1 MTREPRNRILAEF
14 NHIMLRGIGHIDLF
28 MDEDDHLRFMDT
40 IKRFNEGREITIHA
54 FCLMNN
60 HVHMLVQAPPDA
72 IPGFMKSIEVSYAQ
86 YFNSAHEHV
95 GHLFQNRYKSE
106 AITSERYFLAAF
118 RYILLNP
125 QAAGIC
131 RWVEYQWSSS
141 KTYLM
146 QDDDG
151 ITDTSLV
158 TDIIGGR
165 DEVVDFVN
173 RNAEDSSKIAEPV
186 LHGRR
191 LRDNEALMIIQAI
204 SGLKDPLLIQGLDQ
218 EARNELLAI
227 LKKKG
232 ITIRQLERMTGI
244 NRNTIQRAKRVKG
257 ESGGYV

>member
-95 GHLFQNRYKSE
+95 GHFFQNRYKSE

-131 RWVEYQWSSS
+131 RWEEYQWS
-141 KTYLM
+141 
-146 QDDDG
+146 
-151 ITDTSLV
+151 
-158 TDIIGGR
+158 
-165 DEVVDFVN
+165 
-173 RNAEDSSKIAEPV
+173 SSKIAEPV
-186 LHGRR
+186 LPGRR